1 MTHSEAL
8 RMAGCLLAYPD
19 QNYLDNLPLAASEID
34 EVSSGKDDAFANVI
48 LEFINDVL
56 ATPAAELA
64 ERHVAIY
71 DHTPAASLYLTWH
84 RYGNDR
90 SQGKAMAA
98 LNGLYRTA
106 GFEPIPGEMPDYLPR
121 MLEFLS
127 VAPDWACEALLDGF
141 GPEINQLLSTL
152 QELDSDHAPIL
163 ALALEPLKQAWPDR
177 FEPRTGPDPTRR
189 PMAQPETE
197 PLEPLIP
204 VPGASGQSLE
214 EAASL
219 LKKTGA

>member
-1 MTHSEAL
+1 MTELAAARL
-8 RMAGCLLAYPD
+8 RLAARLFAYPSGEFFNALA
-19 QNYLDNLPLAASEID
+19 QMRGLENALDKPMAYALLNFSQRLLTA
-34 EVSSGKDDAFANVI
+34 G
-48 LEFINDVL
+48 
-56 ATPAAELA
+56 PAETCQ
-64 ERHVAIY
+64 RYVAIF
-71 DHTPAASLYLTWH
+71 DHTPGASLYLTWH

-127 VAPDWACEALLDGF
+127 VAPDWAIEALLDGF
-141 GPEINQLLSTL
+141 GPELNQLLATL
-152 QELDSDHAPIL
+152 QALGSDHAPIL

-197 PLEPLIP
+197 QLEPLIP
-204 VPGASGQSLE
+204 VPGASGKSLK